1 MLYPFMT
8 LEDETEIVHS
18 EPLTVDG
25 KEKVKVVI
33 EQPVTGG
40 FHSAVCWLP
49 DYTWEKIE
57 GFSKEEINQYQELIE
72 SVSHVIIELAITRNG
87 KEVGRVIPR
96 KAVVSYLTDSLTGI
110 LSNKAD
116 MEQVKEE
123 RLRAK
128 YESTD

>member
-87 KEVGRVIPR
+87 KEVGRIIPR
-96 KAVVSYLTDSLTGI
+96 KAVISYLTDSLTGI
-110 LSNKAD
+110 LSESTD
-116 MEQVKEE
+116 MDQVREE
-123 RLRAK
+123 RLKAK
-128 YESTD
+128 SESGD

>member
-72 SVSHVIIELAITRNG
+72 SVSHVIIELARDG
-87 KEVGRVIPR
+87 GFGR
-96 KAVVSYLTDSLTGI
+96 ASGF
-110 LSNKAD
+110 
-116 MEQVKEE
+116 
-123 RLRAK
+123 
-128 YESTD
+128 

>member
-57 GFSKEEINQYQELIE
+57 GFSKEEINQYQEFIE
-72 SVSHVIIELAITRNG
+72 SVSHVIIELARDLEDRTGEEGLLYNIHYQMNPEHVMKTG
-87 KEVGRVIPR
+87 HDYA
-96 KAVVSYLTDSLTGI
+96 AVLQKKIDV
-110 LSNKAD
+110 
-116 MEQVKEE
+116 ME
-123 RLRAK
+123 
-128 YESTD
+128 Y

>member
-1 MLYPFMT
+1 MCVNPDNCYIEIGIDLLKTPLQDIGGGKRMLYPFMT

-25 KEKVKVVI
+25 KEKVKEVI

-57 GFSKEEINQYQELIE
+57 GFSKEEINQYQVLIE
-72 SVSHVIIELAITRNG
+72 SVSREYSI
-87 KEVGRVIPR
+87 VGRLNNKRR
-96 KAVVSYLTDSLTGI
+96 KR
-110 LSNKAD
+110 
-116 MEQVKEE
+116 Q
-123 RLRAK
+123 
-128 YESTD
+128 

>member
-87 KEVGRVIPR
+87 KEVGRIIPR
-96 KAVVSYLTDSLTGI
+96 KAVISYLTDSLTGI
-110 LSNKAD
+110 LSESTD
-116 MEQVKEE
+116 MDQVREE
-123 RLRAK
+123 RLKAK
-128 YESTD
+128 YESAD